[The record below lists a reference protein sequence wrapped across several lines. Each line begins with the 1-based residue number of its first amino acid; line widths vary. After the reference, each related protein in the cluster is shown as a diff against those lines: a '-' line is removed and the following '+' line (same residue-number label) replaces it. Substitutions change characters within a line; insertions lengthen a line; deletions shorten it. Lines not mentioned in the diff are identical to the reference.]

1 MSQAVTSARSGS
13 SGILTK
19 ITTKAAAELLFMDV
33 ANMTPATCS
42 MEYKEAWN
50 ATHVQDTINTSV
62 TTLEDNVAQLQADNK
77 ELLSSIAAIEGSSNA
92 NGSSSS
98 GEDREATATTSSSPF
113 ITVIEY
119 ATTDIVMKSIVTV
132 VVIVGLVVN

>member
-1 MSQAVTSARSGS
+1 
-13 SGILTK
+13 
-19 ITTKAAAELLFMDV
+19 
-33 ANMTPATCS
+33 MTPATCS